1 MCGVI
6 ATEVAFRIKN
16 LDGFHFLKTLQIGRG
31 LRVSL
36 CTARCGPLRR
46 LTNHDRSRRLW
57 CILKQTRPSNINM
70 AAEIL
75 PHVHSTEQTL
85 DFGRPSWGHRRV
97 WHRSRLRYVE
107 QQWLVTVQRTWI
119 SSTYINIIWEIF
131 ADKDKDKD
139 NQLSVSLRGHFP
151 FTPSICCSVCRIG
164 VSLVKLLNNLV
175 DLPYI
180 HHISSSETYFI
191 TDAL

>member
-1 MCGVI
+1 MCGAI

-97 WHRSRLRYVE
+97 WDRSRLWYVE
-107 QQWLVTVQRTWI
+107 QQWLVTVQRIWI
-119 SSTYINIIWEIF
+119 SSTYINIIWEIS
-131 ADKDKDKD
+131 ADKD
-139 NQLSVSLRGHFP
+139 NQLLVSLRGHFP
-151 FTPSICCSVCRIG
+151 FTPTIRYSVCRIG
-164 VSLVKLLNNLV
+164 ASLVKLLKNSV

-180 HHISSSETYFI
+180 HQLSSSETYFH